1 MKTLR
6 IRCSCGRNLADVHHE
21 PGNPLWT
28 RDSLVVSPRP
38 NVAQTVYQPWHE
50 AQRGRHG
57 PTRAA
62 TDPYLTGDVDWDWH
76 DRTYTWKCRCGRTWQ
91 RNHESVSELWRRYER
106 DTPVATLVVHL
117 LT

>member
-28 RDSLVVSPRP
+28 RDSLVISPRP
-38 NVAQTVYQPWHE
+38 NVAQTVYRPSHE
-50 AQRGRHG
+50 ARRGG
-57 PTRAA
+57 PTSRAA
-62 TDPYLTGDVDWDWH
+62 ADRYLTGVVDWDLY

-91 RNHESVSELWRRYER
+91 LNHESVSELWRRYER
-106 DTPVATLVVHL
+106 DAPVVSLVVHL